1 MLGAT
6 LLTPGG
12 GNPPLLRSKN
22 PEGERG
28 GEGGAGGGK
37 GGNQVRQL
45 TIRPSSTGS
54 NYSLPKRANKQSG

>member
-22 PEGERG
+22 PEGER
-28 GEGGAGGGK
+28 GGGK